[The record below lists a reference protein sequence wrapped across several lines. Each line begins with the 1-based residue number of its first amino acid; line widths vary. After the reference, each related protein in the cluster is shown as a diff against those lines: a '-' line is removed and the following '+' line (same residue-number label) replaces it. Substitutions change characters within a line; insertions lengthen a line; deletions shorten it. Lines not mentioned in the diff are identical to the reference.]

1 MRSNHQYNKF
11 SFIIPFSDAS
21 VTSFQVYG
29 FHNCNQQSVLQH
41 VHYFQDDIW
50 AQLLHKLH
58 RLQSKNYNDHKSY
71 RNTFPQN
78 AAHNVSPLDLTKEER
93 NACFAV
99 WAGSRHTAKIEF
111 IVIERNIEAKRT
123 IRLLLYSSQPVRFK
137 YFVYQPQ
144 LIAFYCC
151 LLIFTVVFREP
162 QMGMSRA

>member
-78 AAHNVSPLDLTKEER
+78 AAHNVSPLDLTKEEMH
-93 NACFAV
+93 A
-99 WAGSRHTAKIEF
+99 
-111 IVIERNIEAKRT
+111 
-123 IRLLLYSSQPVRFK
+123 LLYGLDPGILPKSNLQSQSVILRPSVQYGYYCTLLNQSDSSILYV
-137 YFVYQPQ
+137 
-144 LIAFYCC
+144 
-151 LLIFTVVFREP
+151 
-162 QMGMSRA
+162 SHS